1 MPSRATVN
9 AAWPPAWMAT
19 LPNRS
24 SSIWCSR
31 RSNACA
37 ALLPPLLPFRGA
49 PSRRWP
55 GWMAT
60 WNCCAKSRPSFW
72 RNTLRLWSICAPP
85 CSKGISRLCGRR
97 STCCRENS
105 PISPWTRR
113 WRNCRSCA
121 NWCMR
126 RNWSRPLFP
135 CKGLRRNWTD
145 CVPTCWSL
153 LRCNMKVLVAE
164 DDAFYSRILQSVLR
178 DEYEVLIAEDGNRA
192 WEMLQAQEA
201 PRLALLDWQMPGLD
215 GLEVCRKVRANPAM
229 DGFYLV
235 IATVRQ
241 SLDDVL
247 AGFEAGAN
255 DYITKPF
262 HAQEL
267 RARLRVGRRVIELQA
282 ALASRVAQLQDA
294 LSRVKQLQGLLPICS
309 YCKRI
314 RDDHDYWQQM
324 ETYMGEHSQATF
336 THGICPECYEKFF
349 KAELEEL
356 RRGK

>member
-1 MPSRATVN
+1 
-9 AAWPPAWMAT
+9 
-19 LPNRS
+19 
-24 SSIWCSR
+24 
-31 RSNACA
+31 
-37 ALLPPLLPFRGA
+37 
-49 PSRRWP
+49 
-55 GWMAT
+55 
-60 WNCCAKSRPSFW
+60 
-72 RNTLRLWSICAPP
+72 
-85 CSKGISRLCGRR
+85 
-97 STCCRENS
+97 
-105 PISPWTRR
+105 
-113 WRNCRSCA
+113 
-121 NWCMR
+121 
-126 RNWSRPLFP
+126 
-135 CKGLRRNWTD
+135 
-145 CVPTCWSL
+145 
-153 LRCNMKVLVAE
+153 MKVLVAE

-267 RARLRVGRRVIELQA
+267 RARLRVGCRVIELQA
-282 ALASRVAQLQDA
+282 ALASRVAELQDA

-314 RDDHDYWQQM
+314 RDDHDYWQQV
-324 ETYMGEHSQATF
+324 ETYMGEHSEATF

>member
-1 MPSRATVN
+1 
-9 AAWPPAWMAT
+9 
-19 LPNRS
+19 
-24 SSIWCSR
+24 
-31 RSNACA
+31 
-37 ALLPPLLPFRGA
+37 
-49 PSRRWP
+49 
-55 GWMAT
+55 
-60 WNCCAKSRPSFW
+60 
-72 RNTLRLWSICAPP
+72 
-85 CSKGISRLCGRR
+85 
-97 STCCRENS
+97 
-105 PISPWTRR
+105 
-113 WRNCRSCA
+113 
-121 NWCMR
+121 
-126 RNWSRPLFP
+126 
-135 CKGLRRNWTD
+135 
-145 CVPTCWSL
+145 
-153 LRCNMKVLVAE
+153 MKVLVAE

-192 WEMLQAQEA
+192 WKILQSEEA

-241 SLDDVL
+241 SLNDVL

-267 RARLRVGRRVIELQA
+267 RARLRVGGRVIELQA

-314 RDDHDYWQQM
+314 RDDHDYWQQV
-324 ETYMGEHSQATF
+324 ETYMSEHSQATF

-349 KAELEEL
+349 KTELEEL
-356 RRGK
+356 RKGK